1 MLALM
6 FEPLHAHPDR
16 AIGEHRHILVT
27 GSRVIVR
34 VDVAGSARA
43 LAETDAAALLGRE
56 PGDLILGRIND
67 IHYWASRLPDGHDES
82 GSAHDHRVGD
92 LRSLHGVLSDEE
104 WNIAGR
110 ATQLLEWQ
118 RDHQFCGRCG
128 GPNDA
133 LSDTRAMRCPADGT
147 TVFPRL
153 SPAVIVLIERPDGR
167 CLLGRNRGWDIPMY
181 STLAGFV
188 EPGETLEDTVHREVF
203 EEVGVRVDNVR
214 YFGSQPWPFPNS
226 LMLGFV
232 AEWVGGEIAVDG
244 EEVIDAQWFRP
255 DDLPMIPPPMS
266 IARELI
272 DDWLARVGG

>member
-1 MLALM
+1 M
-6 FEPLHAHPDR
+6 FEPLHTSPDR
-16 AIGEHRHILVT
+16 VIGEDRHILVT

-34 VDVAGSARA
+34 VEAAGSART
-43 LAETDAAALLGRE
+43 LSEPEAEAILDGE
-56 PGDLILGRIND
+56 PGDLILGRLGNV
-67 IHYWASRLPDGHDES
+67 HYWASRLPDDQIDPSSLDGY
-82 GSAHDHRVGD
+82 RVSD

-110 ATQLLEWQ
+110 ATQMLEWQ

-128 GPNDA
+128 TANEA
-133 LSDTRAMRCPADGT
+133 VFDTRAMRCAADGT

-153 SPAVIVLIERPDGR
+153 SPAVIVLIERSDGR
-167 CLLGRNRGWDIPMY
+167 CLLGRNRGWDTPMY

-188 EPGETLEDTVHREVF
+188 EPGETLEDTVRREVF
-203 EEVGVRVDNVR
+203 EEVGVRVDNIR

-232 AEWVGGEIAVDG
+232 AEWVGGDIAVDG
-244 EEVIDAQWFRP
+244 EEVIDAQWFGP

-272 DDWLARVGG
+272 DDWLDRQT